1 MYDMVSILLD
11 LHHRSRGWSC
21 PQSSDTPTN
30 TDAEPTTLRDVKTLV
45 LGPGGREHAIVQ
57 ALRADPLVSE
67 VRCAPGNA
75 GIAKEVPV
83 YPIDVSSP
91 QLVVELCQQLQPDLV
106 VVGPEALLASGVANA
121 LHAAGFSVFGPTHQ
135 AAKLESSKAF
145 AKDVMR
151 AAGVPTG
158 AAHTAVNATQLEA
171 ALDDFGAPYVVKD
184 DGLAAGKGV
193 IVTSDRDA
201 AIAHGEAIF
210 ADGDPVLVEEFL
222 DGPEV
227 SVFVIA
233 DGKDGVAMS
242 PAQDFKRVYNDDEGP
257 NTGGMGAY
265 TPLEWLPEHFTDDV
279 MEQVARPVLQEM
291 ADRGTP
297 FTGVLY
303 CGLAVTKKGIQV
315 IEFNARFGDPETQPV
330 LARLQ
335 TPLGQLLKAAADG
348 KLRATFPTIKFDP
361 QAAVGVVMAAA
372 GYPDAPQTGAQI
384 TGVAQASR
392 TKGFSILHAGT
403 TAGTTGEYTASGGRL
418 LTVVA
423 TGDDL
428 ASARD
433 HAYDAV
439 EQISIP
445 DGHFRTDIAAKA
457 IDGQITIPEA

>member
-1 MYDMVSILLD
+1 M
-11 LHHRSRGWSC
+11 
-21 PQSSDTPTN
+21 
-30 TDAEPTTLRDVKTLV
+30 KTLV

-91 QLVVELCQQLQPDLV
+91 QLVVELCQELQPDLV
-106 VVGPEALLASGVANA
+106 VVGPEALLAAGVTNA
-121 LHAAGFSVFGPTHQ
+121 LQAAGFAVFGPTHQ
-135 AAKLESSKAF
+135 AARLESSKAF
-145 AKDVMR
+145 AKEIMA

-158 AAHTAVNATQLEA
+158 QAHTAINLEQLEA

-193 IVTSDRDA
+193 VVTSDRDA
-201 AIAHGEAIF
+201 AIAHGKAIF
-210 ADGDPVLVEEFL
+210 AGGDPVLVEEYL

-233 DGKDGVAMS
+233 DGKDGVAMA
-242 PAQDFKRVYNDDEGP
+242 PAQDFKRVYDEDEGP

-265 TPLEWLPEHFTDDV
+265 TPLDWLPEGFTNEV
-279 MEQVARPVLQEM
+279 MERVARPVLAEM
-291 ADRGTP
+291 ADRGMP

-303 CGLAVTKKGIQV
+303 CGLALTSKGIQV

-348 KLRATFPTIKFDP
+348 KLSTTFPSLKFRND
-361 QAAVGVVMAAA
+361 AAVGVVLASE

-384 TGVAQASR
+384 SGVREAAKQENV
-392 TKGFSILHAGT
+392 SILHAGT
-403 TAGTTGEYTASGGRL
+403 TAGDTGEFTASGGRL

-423 TGDDL
+423 TGSDL
-428 ASARD
+428 AAARD
-433 HAYDAV
+433 TAYKAV
-439 EQISIP
+439 ETISIP
-445 DGHFRTDIAAKA
+445 NGHYRTDIAAKA
-457 IDGQITIPEA
+457 INGEITIPGA

>member
-1 MYDMVSILLD
+1 MRKSSGFCA
-11 LHHRSRGWSC
+11 HRRS
-21 PQSSDTPTN
+21 QSSDTPTN
-30 TDAEPTTLRDVKTLV
+30 TIAEATTLRGVKTLV

-91 QLVVELCQQLQPDLV
+91 QLVVELCQELQPDLV
-106 VVGPEALLASGVANA
+106 VVGPEALLAAGVTNA
-121 LHAAGFSVFGPTHQ
+121 LHAAGFAVFGPTHQ

-145 AKDVMR
+145 AKDIMQS
-151 AAGVPTG
+151 AGVPTG
-158 AAHTAVNATQLEA
+158 AAHTAVNAEQLEA
-171 ALDDFGAPYVVKD
+171 AFDEFGAPYVVKD

-210 ADGDPVLVEEFL
+210 AGGDPVLVEEFL

-227 SVFVIA
+227 SVFVVA
-233 DGKDGVAMS
+233 DGTDGVAMA
-242 PAQDFKRVYNDDEGP
+242 PAQDFKRVFNDDEGV

-265 TPLEWLPEHFTDDV
+265 TPLDWLPENFTADV
-279 MEQVARPVLQEM
+279 MEQVADPVLQEM

-303 CGLAVTKKGIQV
+303 CGLAVTQNGIRV

-330 LARLQ
+330 LARLK

-348 KLRATFPTIKFDP
+348 KLRANFPSLTFHEHS
-361 QAAVGVVMAAA
+361 AVGVVMAAE
-372 GYPDAPQTGAQI
+372 GYPQAPKTGAQI
-384 TGVAQASR
+384 TGVAEAAR
-392 TKGFSILHAGT
+392 LDDISILHAGT
-403 TAGTTGEYTASGGRL
+403 TSGATGEFTASGGRL

-423 TGDDL
+423 TGEDL
-428 ASARD
+428 ATARD
-433 HAYDAV
+433 KAYDAV
-439 EQISIP
+439 DHISVP
-445 DGHFRTDIAAKA
+445 DGHFRTDIADKA
-457 IDGQITIPEA
+457 INGQVIIPGA

>member
-1 MYDMVSILLD
+1 M
-11 LHHRSRGWSC
+11 
-21 PQSSDTPTN
+21 
-30 TDAEPTTLRDVKTLV
+30 KTLV

-106 VVGPEALLASGVANA
+106 VVGPEALLAAGVTNA
-121 LHAAGFSVFGPTHQ
+121 LHAAGFAVFGPTHQ

-145 AKDVMR
+145 AKEIMQ

-158 AAHTAVNATQLEA
+158 QAHTATNVEQLEA
-171 ALDDFGAPYVVKD
+171 ALDAFGAPYVVKD

-193 IVTSDRDA
+193 VVTHDRDE
-201 AIAHGEAIF
+201 AIAHGQAIF
-210 ADGDPVLVEEFL
+210 AGGDPVLVEEFL

-227 SVFVIA
+227 SVFVLA
-233 DGKDGVAMS
+233 DGTDGVAMS
-242 PAQDFKRVYNDDEGP
+242 PAQDFKRVFDGDEGP

-265 TPLEWLPEHFTDDV
+265 TPLDWLPETFTQDV
-279 MEQVARPVLQEM
+279 LEQVARPVLAEM
-291 ADRGTP
+291 ANRGTP

-330 LARLQ
+330 LARLK

-348 KLRATFPTIKFDP
+348 KLSTTFPTIQFHDN
-361 QAAVGVVMAAA
+361 AAVGVVMASE

-384 TGVAQASR
+384 TGVAAAA
-392 TKGFSILHAGT
+392 KHPDVKVLHSGT
-403 TAGTTGEYTASGGRL
+403 TSGDTGEFTASGGRL

-423 TGDDL
+423 TGEDL
-428 ASARD
+428 ATARD
-433 HAYDAV
+433 KAYGAV
-439 EQISIP
+439 EEISVP
-445 DGHFRTDIAAKA
+445 NGHYRTDIAAKA
-457 IDGQITIPEA
+457 INGQITLPGA

>member
-1 MYDMVSILLD
+1 M
-11 LHHRSRGWSC
+11 
-21 PQSSDTPTN
+21 
-30 TDAEPTTLRDVKTLV
+30 KTLV

-91 QLVVELCQQLQPDLV
+91 QLVVELCQELQPDLV
-106 VVGPEALLASGVANA
+106 VVGPEALLAAGVTNA
-121 LHAAGFSVFGPTHQ
+121 LHAAGFAVFGPTHQ

-145 AKDVMR
+145 AKEIMQ

-158 AAHTAVNATQLEA
+158 QAHTAVNVEQLET

-193 IVTSDRDA
+193 IVTSDRDE
-201 AIAHGEAIF
+201 AIAHGQDIF
-210 ADGDPVLVEEFL
+210 SGGDPVLVEEFL
-222 DGPEV
+222 EGPEV

-233 DGKDGVAMS
+233 DGTDGVAMA
-242 PAQDFKRVYNDDEGP
+242 PAQDFKRIADDDQGA

-265 TPLEWLPEHFTDDV
+265 TPLDWLPENFTEDV
-279 MEQVARPVLQEM
+279 MEQVARPVLKEM

-330 LARLQ
+330 LARLE

-348 KLRATFPTIKFDP
+348 KLRTKFPTIAFHSRS
-361 QAAVGVVMAAA
+361 AVGVVVASE
-372 GYPDAPQTGAQI
+372 GYPQAPKIGAQI
-384 TGVAQASR
+384 TGVAEAAR
-392 TKGFSILHAGT
+392 LEDVSILHAGT
-403 TAGTTGEYTASGGRL
+403 TSGITGEFTASGGRL
-418 LTVVA
+418 FTVVA
-423 TGDDL
+423 TGEDL
-428 ASARD
+428 EIARD
-433 HAYDAV
+433 TAYDAV
-439 EQISIP
+439 AHISVP
-445 DGHFRTDIAAKA
+445 NGHYRTDIAAKA
-457 IDGQITIPEA
+457 INGQITIPGA

>member
-1 MYDMVSILLD
+1 M
-11 LHHRSRGWSC
+11 
-21 PQSSDTPTN
+21 
-30 TDAEPTTLRDVKTLV
+30 KTLV

-57 ALRADPLVSE
+57 ALRDDPLVSE

-91 QLVVELCQQLQPDLV
+91 QLVVELCQELQPDLV
-106 VVGPEALLASGVANA
+106 VVGPEALLAAGVTNA
-121 LHAAGFSVFGPTHQ
+121 LQAAGFAVFGPTHQ
-135 AAKLESSKAF
+135 AARLESSKAF
-145 AKDVMR
+145 AKEIMH

-158 AAHTAVNATQLEA
+158 QAHTATNLEQLEA

-193 IVTSDRDA
+193 IVTQDRDA
-201 AIAHGEAIF
+201 AIAHGQAIF
-210 ADGDPVLVEEFL
+210 AGGDPVLVEEFL

-242 PAQDFKRVYNDDEGP
+242 PAQDFKRIYNDDEGP

-265 TPLEWLPEHFTDDV
+265 TPLEWLPENFTEDV
-279 MEQVARPVLQEM
+279 MAQVARPVLAEM
-291 ADRGTP
+291 AERGTP

-330 LARLQ
+330 LARLK
-335 TPLGQLLKAAADG
+335 TPLGQLLQAAADG
-348 KLRATFPTIKFDP
+348 KLATTFPTIQFHDN
-361 QAAVGVVMAAA
+361 AAVGVVVASE
-372 GYPDAPQTGAQI
+372 GYPETPKTGAQI
-384 TGVAQASR
+384 TGVADAAQDEDV
-392 TKGFSILHAGT
+392 TVLHAGT
-403 TAGTTGEYTASGGRL
+403 TAGKTGEFTASGGRV

-423 TGDDL
+423 TGKDL
-428 ASARD
+428 GAARD
-433 HAYDAV
+433 KAYAAV
-439 EQISIP
+439 EKISIP
-445 DGHFRTDIAAKA
+445 NGQYRTDIAAKA
-457 IDGQITIPEA
+457 INGEITISGASDHD

>member
-1 MYDMVSILLD
+1 M
-11 LHHRSRGWSC
+11 
-21 PQSSDTPTN
+21 
-30 TDAEPTTLRDVKTLV
+30 KTLV

-57 ALRADPLVSE
+57 ALRADPVVSE

-91 QLVVELCQQLQPDLV
+91 QLVVELCQELQPDLV
-106 VVGPEALLASGVANA
+106 VVGPEALLAAGVTNA
-121 LHAAGFSVFGPTHQ
+121 LQAAGFAVFGPTHQ

-145 AKDVMR
+145 AKEVMH

-158 AAHTAVNATQLEA
+158 DAKTAVNLEQLEA
-171 ALDDFGAPYVVKD
+171 ALDEFGAPYVVKD

-201 AIAHGEAIF
+201 AIAHGRDIF
-210 ADGDPVLVEEFL
+210 SGGDPVLVEEFL
-222 DGPEV
+222 EGPEV

-233 DGKDGVAMS
+233 DGADGVAMT
-242 PAQDFKRVYNDDEGP
+242 PAQDFKRVFNDDEGA

-265 TPLEWLPEHFTDDV
+265 TPLEWLPENFTDDV
-279 MEQVARPVLQEM
+279 MEQVARPVLKEM

-303 CGLAVTKKGIQV
+303 CGLTVTNKGIQV

-330 LARLQ
+330 LARLK

-348 KLRATFPTIKFDP
+348 KLRATFPTITFHDHS
-361 QAAVGVVMAAA
+361 AVGVVMAAE
-372 GYPDAPQTGAQI
+372 GYPEAPQAGAQI
-384 TGVAQASR
+384 TGVAEAA
-392 TKGFSILHAGT
+392 KLAGVSILHAGT
-403 TAGTTGEYTASGGRL
+403 TAGSSGEFTASGGRL

-428 ASARD
+428 ATARD
-433 HAYDAV
+433 SAYAAV
-439 EQISIP
+439 EHISVP
-445 DGHFRTDIAAKA
+445 NGHYRTDIAAKA
-457 IDGQITIPEA
+457 ISGDITIPGA

>member
-1 MYDMVSILLD
+1 M
-11 LHHRSRGWSC
+11 
-21 PQSSDTPTN
+21 
-30 TDAEPTTLRDVKTLV
+30 KTLV

-91 QLVVELCQQLQPDLV
+91 QLVVELCQELQPDLIV
-106 VVGPEALLASGVANA
+106 IGPEALLAAGVTNA
-121 LHAAGFSVFGPTHQ
+121 LQAAGFAVFGPTLQ
-135 AAKLESSKAF
+135 AARLESSKAF
-145 AKDVMR
+145 AKEIMH

-158 AAHTAVNATQLEA
+158 QAHTATNLEQLEA
-171 ALDDFGAPYVVKD
+171 ALDEMGAPYVVKD

-193 IVTSDRDA
+193 IVTQDRNE
-201 AIAHGEAIF
+201 AIAHGQAIF
-210 ADGDPVLVEEFL
+210 AGGDPVLVEEFL
-222 DGPEV
+222 EGPEV

-242 PAQDFKRVYNDDEGP
+242 PAQDFKRIYNDDEGP

-265 TPLEWLPEHFTDDV
+265 TPLEWLPENFTEDV
-279 MEQVARPVLQEM
+279 MEQVARPVLAEM
-291 ADRGTP
+291 AKRGTP

-315 IEFNARFGDPETQPV
+315 IEFNSRFGDPETQPV
-330 LARLQ
+330 LARLK

-348 KLRATFPTIKFDP
+348 KLATSFPSIQFHDN
-361 QAAVGVVMAAA
+361 AAVGVVMASE
-372 GYPDAPQTGAQI
+372 GYPGAPKTGAQI
-384 TGVAQASR
+384 TGVADAAKHEDVSV
-392 TKGFSILHAGT
+392 LHAGT
-403 TAGTTGEYTASGGRL
+403 TTGDTGEFTASGGRL

-428 ASARD
+428 VQARD
-433 HAYDAV
+433 TAYAAV
-439 EQISIP
+439 EKISIP
-445 DGHFRTDIAAKA
+445 NGQYRTDIAAKA
-457 IDGQITIPEA
+457 INGEITIPGA